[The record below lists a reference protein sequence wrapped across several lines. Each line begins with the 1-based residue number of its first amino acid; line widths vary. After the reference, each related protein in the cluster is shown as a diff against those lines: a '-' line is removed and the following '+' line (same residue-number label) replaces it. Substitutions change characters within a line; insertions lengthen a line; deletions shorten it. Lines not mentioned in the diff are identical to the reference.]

1 MAAILL
7 LIQVKKVQTYLAQK
21 AAIYLSVHLHAKV
34 DVKSVDIEFFKTL
47 VLEDVFVED
56 LHHDTLLYSGKLKID
71 IADFRLKKQ
80 ELKFQKIALINA
92 TAKLVKYKSD
102 TVFNYQFII
111 DAFASSDTT
120 KNNNTQPWDIQFR
133 NLVLKNVDFTFRDE
147 TDTANV
153 AYGINYFDMHTK
165 AVNGE
170 LENISFDKDTI
181 KGSILSL
188 SLKEKSGFILDDFSS
203 TSIKVSPVAI
213 LLEGLKIKT
222 PHSFITT
229 NLIFKYKKYSDF
241 YDFNNQ
247 VSFNTEFKKSEL
259 DLNDIAYFSS
269 GLKGLNKK
277 IIISGK
283 VCGKISDLKAKNM
296 DITLKGTSTEFK
308 GDINLTGLPAIEETS
323 IYLNINQLK
332 TNYHDLKQIPSYP
345 FDAGTF
351 ISIPSSIATLG
362 NIKFKGM
369 FAGLYNDFYAYGK
382 LSSLIGTLSLDFS
395 MGYDQTKKLEKYEGK
410 LKSTDFDF
418 GVFLDA
424 KLIGKAT
431 ADVVING
438 YGLTLETITAN
449 LKGTISSLDFKDY
462 TYKNIQVE
470 GDVAKK
476 IFKGT
481 LDIKDDNIDFDFNG
495 KVDYSGKIPEF
506 DFISSIN
513 KANLAALHFVKSDKL
528 TDFSTH
534 LSVNVAGNNIDNLI
548 GEISLDNTIYKEG
561 TARYSFDVLSLVSEV
576 KNNRKSL
583 TLLSDFAEAEM
594 TGNFKILELP
604 VSLKKLMSNYLPEYF
619 DGKAQYQNLS
629 PQIFNYEV
637 VFKNTDALTRL
648 FIPALTIAPLTR
660 IAGEFNSTTNSL
672 ELQGKSANIKIGNM
686 ILKNWNTQINANHK
700 LLFNVGCE
708 SFYLT
713 DSTSFK
719 AFNVNGTAQRDTVN
733 WDVTWNNNTVLQNKG
748 DIKGSVH
755 FETNN
760 MIKLM
765 ILPSQLVF
773 EDSLWNI
780 AMEKEASID
789 TSFFSINKLSFQHNN
804 QSIDFT
810 GVASVNKNDEFK
822 ISFNN
827 FNLANLNFI
836 TTPLGLT
843 LKGSVDGISSVSGL
857 FYQPLFVSKNNFKSF
872 YINNSKIGD
881 GQVETH
887 WDNTKSALGL
897 KGSFTYG
904 IVPNFVFSGFY
915 YPQKTNDNIDMNVNL
930 QAIQMTLFEPFIKD
944 VCSKFWGHVAGNIDI
959 KGSLKQP
966 LLSGYLDLNAKEV
979 TISYLQ
985 TTYRFSHKIMITN
998 NSFDIDNMEVL
1009 VADNINS
1016 RAIVSGKLTHTN
1028 FKDFKLNFDINAK
1041 KLMTLNTTEAD
1052 NTLFY
1057 GRAYLSGLIN
1067 ISGTIDK
1074 LLIDANVKTE
1084 SIAQP
1089 DKSGKINLLSKMDF
1103 TKFYIPLT
1111 SQSELGENDFISFIK
1126 KDNGVSVKNDYK
1138 SQFAGLTM
1146 NFNLEV
1152 TPDAEVQLIFD
1163 QRIGDIIK
1171 SHGSGNI
1178 KLNIDSKGE
1187 FKMFGNYVIENGDY
1201 LFTLKNVINKKFDI
1215 EKGGTVKWNGIP
1227 YKADLNVTALYKT
1240 RALLS
1245 PFFDKNISTGNVDMT
1260 KRYPVNLKLL
1270 LTGNLLEPVVNF
1282 GIDVPTLNSSD
1293 RQTILGYLNTDA
1305 DINRQVVPLLIG
1317 SFFVTP
1323 PQLNSVSTAPTIAGG
1338 TASSAVELLS
1348 NQLNNMLGN
1357 VSKEYI
1363 NVGVNYRASNAVSKE
1378 QLDLALSTQLFDN
1391 KLTIDGNL
1399 GTNSTNTVIT
1409 TGNTS
1414 NNIVG
1419 DVNIDYKLTDDG
1431 KLRVKAFNKNNTN
1444 NVQLISSGTYIQG
1457 VGIFYRE
1464 EFDTAAELLSRYR
1477 QHLKRKKKKR

>member
-1 MAAILL
+1 MVASLL
-7 LIQVKKVQTYLAQK
+7 LIQVKKVQTLLAQK
-21 AAIYLSVHLHAKV
+21 AAIYLSERLHAKV
-34 DVKSVDIEFFKTL
+34 EVKSVDIEFFKTL
-47 VLEDVFVED
+47 VLEGVFVED
-56 LHHDTLLYSGKLKID
+56 LHHDTLLYSEKLKID
-71 IADFRLKKQ
+71 IADFRLKRK
-80 ELKFQKIALINA
+80 ELKFQKIALIDA

-111 DAFASSDTT
+111 DGFASSDTT
-120 KNNNTQPWDIQFR
+120 RQNNTKPWDIQFK
-133 NLVLKNVDFTFRDE
+133 NVILKNVDFTFRDE
-147 TDTANV
+147 TDTAKV
-153 AYGINYFDMHTK
+153 VYGINYFNLHTR

-170 LENISFDKDTI
+170 LTNISFDKDTI

-188 SLKEKSGFILDDFSS
+188 SVKEKSGFILDDLSS

-213 LLEGLKIKT
+213 LLQGLKIKT
-222 PHSFITT
+222 PHSSIATD
-229 NLIFKYKKYSDF
+229 LIFKYKKYSDF
-241 YDFNNQ
+241 YDFNSL
-247 VSFNTEFKKSEL
+247 VSFKAEFKKSEL
-259 DLNDIAYFSS
+259 DLNDISYFASE
-269 GLKGLNKK
+269 LKGLNKK
-277 IIISGK
+277 IILSGK
-283 VCGKISDLKAKNM
+283 VSGRVSDLKAKNM
-296 DITLKGTSTEFK
+296 NITLTGATTEFK
-308 GDINLTGLPAIEETS
+308 GDINLMGLPNIEETS

-351 ISIPSSIATLG
+351 VSIPSNIATLG
-362 NIKFKGM
+362 DIKFKGM

-382 LSSLIGTLSLDFS
+382 LSSLIGTLSLDLS

-410 LKSTDFDF
+410 LKSADFNF
-418 GVFLDA
+418 GSFLDA

-431 ADVVING
+431 ADVAING
-438 YGLTLETITAN
+438 YGLTLETITAS
-449 LKGTISSLDFKDY
+449 LKGTLSSLDFNNY

-470 GDVAKK
+470 GEVAKK

-481 LDIKDDNIDFDFNG
+481 LGVKDENIDFDFDG
-495 KVDYSGKIPEF
+495 KIDYSGKIPEF

-513 KANLAALHFVKSDKL
+513 KANLSALHFVKSGKL
-528 TDFSTH
+528 TDLSTH
-534 LSVNVAGNNIDNLI
+534 LSVNVSGNNIDNLI
-548 GEISLDNTIYKEG
+548 GEISFDNTIYKEG
-561 TARYSFDVLSLVSEV
+561 TAIYSFDVVSLVSEV
-576 KNNRKSL
+576 KNSKKSL

-604 VSLKKLMSNYLPEYF
+604 VSLEKLMSNYLPEYF
-619 DGKAQYQNLS
+619 DGKARSQNVS
-629 PQIFNYEV
+629 SQIFDYEI

-648 FIPALTIAPLTR
+648 FLPALTIAPLTR
-660 IAGEFNSTTNSL
+660 IAGDFNSTSNNFT
-672 ELQGKSANIKIGNM
+672 LQGKSAKLNVGNM
-686 ILKNWNTQINANHK
+686 IFKNWNAQINANRK
-700 LLFNVGCE
+700 LLFTTGCE

-713 DSTSFK
+713 DSTFFK
-719 AFNVNGTAQRDTVN
+719 AFNVSGTAERDTVN
-733 WDVTWNNNTVLQNKG
+733 WDVTWNNNTVQQNKG
-748 DIKGSVH
+748 EIKGRVR

-760 MIKLM
+760 MIRLM
-765 ILPSQLVF
+765 VLPSQLIF
-773 EDSLWNI
+773 GDSVWNI
-780 AMEKEASID
+780 TMEKDASID
-789 TSFFSINKLSFQHNN
+789 TSFFSISKLSFQHND
-804 QSIDFT
+804 QSIDFN
-810 GVASVNKNDEFK
+810 GVASVNENDQLK
-822 ISFNN
+822 ITFNN

-836 TTPLGLT
+836 TTPVGLT
-843 LKGSVDGISSVSGL
+843 LKGSVDGISSVSDL
-857 FYQPLFVSKNNFKSF
+857 FHQPLFVSKNSFKSF
-872 YINNSKIGD
+872 YINNSKMGD
-881 GQVETH
+881 GEVETQ

-897 KGSFTYG
+897 KGTFTYG

-915 YPQKTNDNIDMNVNL
+915 YPQKTEDNIDMNVNL

-944 VCSKFWGHVAGNIDI
+944 VCSKFWGHIAGNIDI

-966 LLSGYLDLNAKEV
+966 LLSGYLDVNAKEV
-979 TISYLQ
+979 TVSYLQ
-985 TTYRFSHKIMITN
+985 TTYRFSHKIVITN
-998 NSFDIDNMEVL
+998 NSFDIDNMEVF

-1016 RAIVSGKLTHTN
+1016 NAIVSGKVTHTN
-1028 FKDFKLNFDINAK
+1028 FKDFKLDFDINAK
-1041 KLMTLNTTEAD
+1041 KLMALNTTEAD
-1052 NTLFY
+1052 NNLFY

-1067 ISGTIDK
+1067 ISGSTDK

-1084 SIAQP
+1084 NIAQP
-1089 DKSGKINLLSKMDF
+1089 DKSGKINLLSKMDL
-1103 TKFYIPLT
+1103 TKLYIPLT

-1126 KDNGVSVKNDYK
+1126 KDNGVSAKNNYQ
-1138 SQFAGLTM
+1138 SQLAGLTM

-1178 KLNIDSKGE
+1178 RLNIDSKGE

-1215 EKGGTVKWNGIP
+1215 EKGGTVKWTGIP

-1270 LTGNLLEPVVNF
+1270 LTGNLLEPIVNF
-1282 GIDVPTLNSSD
+1282 GIDVPTLNASD

-1399 GTNSTNTVIT
+1399 GTNSTNTLIT
-1409 TGNTS
+1409 TGNNS

-1431 KLRVKAFNKNNTN
+1431 KVRVKAFNKNNTN

-1457 VGIFYRE
+1457 VGVFYRE
-1464 EFDTAAELLSRYR
+1464 EFDSAAELIGRYR
-1477 QHLKRKKKKR
+1477 QFLKRKKKKK